1 MDNLKHLAIR
11 KTKMRNFIQ
20 VQLFQLVHKLK
31 LGHMNGLQ
39 IAFVLLCV
47 KLKSINGMINR
58 YVNECLCL
66 FK

>member
-1 MDNLKHLAIR
+1 
-11 KTKMRNFIQ
+11 MRNFIQ
-20 VQLFQLVHKLK
+20 VQLFQQVHKLK

-39 IAFVLLCV
+39 IAFVLFCV

-58 YVNECLCL
+58 YVNECLCF